1 VLAELTPEAAA
12 TEEQND
18 EDDND
23 EDPPPTTKEAFRHI
37 PSPFPGRYC
46 LESGVMPYI
55 IGMQRCS
62 DVLLPRKTGNR
73 RCQLMAIMAVV

>member
-23 EDPPPTTKEAFRHI
+23 EDPPPTTKEAFRHM
-37 PSPFPGRYC
+37 PSPFLGRYC

-55 IGMQRCS
+55 IGMRRCS
-62 DVLLPRKTGNR
+62 DVLLPRKNR
-73 RCQLMAIMAVV
+73 EQAVPTHGDNGA